1 MKPSTIEV
9 WVWLLVYGGLLTL
22 CLGLAVGRI
31 DPGLGWLLELGGAV
45 VAALG
50 VVLIVVRSR
59 LPP

>member
-9 WVWLLVYGGLLTL
+9 WVWVLVYGGLLTL
-22 CLGLAVGRI
+22 CLGLAVGRS
-31 DPGLGWLLELGGAV
+31 DAGLGWPLALGGAA
-45 VAALG
+45 VAAFG